1 MFARKISLSAAAGK
15 PSVTGMLTHVAKL
28 TLKTL
33 VEEVRLG
40 TFGREGFQQI
50 QLDCAFLR
58 WVLPSNVDDE
68 GAVLALLDE
77 AIISCQERCIDPAA
91 FEHADME
98 PFCEAKRKQLASM
111 LG

>member
-1 MFARKISLSAAAGK
+1 M
-15 PSVTGMLTHVAKL
+15 
-28 TLKTL
+28 
-33 VEEVRLG
+33 
-40 TFGREGFQQI
+40 
-50 QLDCAFLR
+50 
-58 WVLPSNVDDE
+58 LPSNVDDE